1 MSANQSRIELILE
14 IRNQIRSGL
23 SQARSQID
31 SEVGR
36 MRSRLGEFSSS
47 MGRNFGELRRE
58 IPALDRGLTVLSNPI
73 TMLAAGAGAVATGF
87 IKATDAAANFN
98 HEFRDLANLN
108 LDKTQNEINELRN
121 MVMDSAWRKGFDSKK
136 TSNAYNE
143 LQSTVG
149 LYGAEARPIVEKQGE
164 FANVMKTDMDKYVA
178 GTAKAM
184 ANWRF
189 GIDKLD
195 EFNKSNYAAMQVGV
209 VSFDELAQVQ
219 SDFAGAAA
227 SINQSFDTANK
238 LFSIFTVRTKSVNE
252 AATLTKSLFNDLTRP
267 TTVKAFKSVGIDL
280 FDVRGELKQA
290 DDIMME
296 LNKKFLQ
303 MKNDRAIVALKNQ
316 FTGSEGLIAMIQAAT
331 DRTGELK
338 NLLNEFT
345 DTKYNA
351 DMALSQAHNDIIYRQ
366 EQLANRVDNL
376 MIRLGQVMLPIK
388 EKIVGIAE
396 KAVSNVDFY
405 LMKDENQRQQAIE
418 SDAKSDIYEK
428 YSSYLTDVNEITES
442 ELNTRLKTLMDLSN
456 QAMADFNS
464 KTKAYL
470 NSGIMSYSNPINYLW
485 GNNNDKLADLDKSGG
500 YERSWQKG
508 KSDAYRELATKLEQ
522 SWYNKGTLQ
531 DPATKSDSTT
541 SPTSL
546 TSNKA
551 GNSVNSVVGS
561 AKQIRNITV
570 NIDSFNKG
578 GINTSNTTLQKMD
591 AKGIEDWFTDVCLR
605 AVRNLE
611 TSY

>member
-47 MGRNFGELRRE
+47 MGRNFSELRSE
-58 IPALDRGLTVLSNPI
+58 IPVLDKGLTALVNPI
-73 TMLAAGAGAVATGF
+73 SLLAVGAGAVATGF

-108 LDKTQNEINELRN
+108 LDKPQSEINELRN
-121 MVMDSAWRKGFDSKK
+121 MVLDSAWRKGFDSKK

-149 LYGAEARPIVEKQGE
+149 LYGEAARPIVEKQGE

-280 FDVRGELKQA
+280 FNVRGELKQA
-290 DDIMME
+290 DIIMME

-303 MKNDRAIVALKNQ
+303 MKDDRAIVALKNQ
-316 FTGSEGLIAMIQAAT
+316 FAGSHGLIAMIQAAT

-338 NLLNEFT
+338 SLLDEFS
-345 DTKYNA
+345 DSKFNA
-351 DMALSQAHNDIIYRQ
+351 DMALSQAHNDILYRQ

-388 EKIVGIAE
+388 EKVVGFAE
-396 KAVSNVDFY
+396 RAVSNVDFY
-405 LMKDENQRQQAIE
+405 VMKDEKERQLSIA
-418 SDAKSDIYEK
+418 DRAKSSIYEK
-428 YSSYLTDVNEITES
+428 YSNYLTDVNELTES

-456 QAMADFNS
+456 QYLNEFQS
-464 KTKAYL
+464 KTNEYA
-470 NSGIMSYSNPINYLW
+470 NGGFFSYSPLASF
-485 GNNNDKLADLDKSGG
+485 GNRDAKLADRDQDTG
-500 YERSWQKG
+500 YDRIWAKG
-508 KSDAYRELATKLEQ
+508 KSDAYRELAGKLEQ

-531 DPATKSDSTT
+531 DSGTKQDVT

-546 TSNKA
+546 TSGKA
-551 GNSVNSVVGS
+551 GSSIDRVVGS

-578 GINTSNTTLQKMD
+578 GINTANTTLQKMD